1 MDICIRLENKEDHRI
16 VEEMTREAFWNLHI
30 PGCDEHLLAHKLR
43 DCAAF
48 IPKLNFVALSN
59 GHVVGNIMY
68 CHAAVKRDDGAEV
81 SVLTFGPVS
90 VWPKYQKQ
98 GIGSALIRHS
108 LQKALELGYVAV
120 LIYGDPAYY
129 YRFGFEPA
137 QKFGISTSQGGFL
150 DALMALELA
159 PGALDGAC
167 GRFFEGEAY
176 YVDAEALEEFEKTF
190 PHKEKRVTESQKRF
204 AEMSSQMMDSDST
217 LCSIDSE

>member
-81 SVLTFGPVS
+81 SVLTFDLRARS
-90 VWPKYQKQ
+90 
-98 GIGSALIRHS
+98 SARNDS
-108 LQKALELGYVAV
+108 LNPTAACL
-120 LIYGDPAYY
+120 
-129 YRFGFEPA
+129 
-137 QKFGISTSQGGFL
+137 
-150 DALMALELA
+150 LA
-159 PGALDGAC
+159 
-167 GRFFEGEAY
+167 E
-176 YVDAEALEEFEKTF
+176 
-190 PHKEKRVTESQKRF
+190 
-204 AEMSSQMMDSDST
+204 
-217 LCSIDSE
+217 